1 MHILPSIA
9 YASNGSVAFE
19 SVAFTASEAV
29 AFDAVACDLCVL
41 PPPQKNWK
49 MWLSTP
55 HMHQLKQNHPSLNL
69 LLDATAL
76 RRTTHSFAFL
86 KAILLL
92 RLLVWYLF
100 VFPKWYSITAT
111 QYLFWLAKN
120 CAISAVWN
128 AFSYVFP
135 TILSAFFAHVINKIW
150 YYFSHKTI
158 PM

>member
-29 AFDAVACDLCVL
+29 AFDTVACDLCVL
-41 PPPQKNWK
+41 PPPNWK

-111 QYLFWLAKN
+111 QYLFGLAKD
-120 CAISAVWN
+120 CAILAVWN

-135 TILSAFFAHVINKIW
+135 TILSAFFARVINKIW